1 MLVLY
6 SPINLGS
13 ARETKKLQPA
23 PRFMCFSKGLGFLVI
38 LEFSRVF
45 LLPQEHMCPSLR
57 LQGTGAASPYSSGTD
72 SYPALL
78 LEGALTKKLTLT
90 SVFPYRLS
98 EQRTRKLRKRNKHQ
112 PHINQCLKRGLVR
125 FQNKRRRHMIQLN
138 SNYVSSRQEYL
149 HRH

>member
-45 LLPQEHMCPSLR
+45 LLPQEHMCPSLKA
-57 LQGTGAASPYSSGTD
+57 TGYRCCKPVFQRHGQLSG
-72 SYPALL
+72 S
-78 LEGALTKKLTLT
+78 TLRGGINKET
-90 SVFPYRLS
+90 YFNFCFSVPTF
-98 EQRTRKLRKRNKHQ
+98 
-112 PHINQCLKRGLVR
+112 
-125 FQNKRRRHMIQLN
+125 
-138 SNYVSSRQEYL
+138 
-149 HRH
+149 